1 MMNERR
7 CHLLCKR
14 EYTTGRSSSFET
26 PMYSTLLHIFSFP
39 LDNLL
44 WIMKT
49 CIKIPTNMH
58 TKKIMW
64 TRVGF
69 VCVYL
74 NHPCWKH
81 VAKFKLKSFK
91 SLALWKRKRDWNIS
105 FHHVVIDKKK
115 GLFSISQS
123 LFCAW
128 VAKQWF
134 HWHGRGALSIIYWG
148 SRPRVEAYSVHAM
161 DTNKIETSTYRWMW
175 YQLYEQCGSRWG
187 LLMQV
192 WCCLLF

>member
-1 MMNERR
+1 MKKYITKMMNERR
-7 CHLLCKR
+7 CHLLCKK
-14 EYTTGRSSSFET
+14 ENTTWRSFSFET

-64 TRVGF
+64 TRLGF
-69 VCVYL
+69 VCVCL

-91 SLALWKRKRDWNIS
+91 SLALWKRKRDWNTS
-105 FHHVVIDKKK
+105 FHHVVIDKEKRFIFYLTIIIVCLS
-115 GLFSISQS
+115 GATMMPLTWERS
-123 LFCAW
+123 L
-128 VAKQWF
+128 VNY
-134 HWHGRGALSIIYWG
+134 LL
-148 SRPRVEAYSVHAM
+148 RVK
-161 DTNKIETSTYRWMW
+161 T
-175 YQLYEQCGSRWG
+175 
-187 LLMQV
+187 
-192 WCCLLF
+192 